1 MCPVGAIEEASSNI
15 PTAARFFLIFAA
27 VLFFRITEKSL
38 PLQSKLLLLP
48 LWARLSVY

>member
-1 MCPVGAIEEASSNI
+1 V
-15 PTAARFFLIFAA
+15 A

-48 LWARLSVY
+48 LWALPSVY